1 MIKNFHINNFI
12 LIKRVFTLLNN
23 HPEGLRTL
31 FFTEM
36 WERMSYYGMRGIL
49 VLFMTASISE
59 GGLNIDPVSASAIYG
74 IYASCV
80 YLVTLP
86 GGWIADRLIGQQR
99 SILYGGIIIMLG
111 HFILA
116 IPNINT
122 FYFGLLFVV
131 LGTGLLKPNISAIV
145 GGLYDNADKRKEAG
159 FTIFYMAI
167 NIGSILGFFI
177 CGYLGENIGWHYG
190 FGAAGIGMAFGLLQF
205 ILYRNKL
212 GSVGISPQE
221 NINDKIRK
229 RDFVI
234 IWSALIV
241 ILLLFITGVFGVWSF
256 DPLPLAGLVT
266 IIITLIALA
275 YFLFIFLFGK
285 LNETEKRK
293 MFLIF
298 ILFISAAFFWSGFDQ
313 GGSSFN
319 IFAKEYTNRLI
330 GGWEYPA
337 SWLQIVNPAFVVI
350 LSPIMAYIW
359 VFLGKRML
367 DPSLPFKFGLGLI
380 LMGVGFVIIAMGA
393 NTAIN
398 NEALA
403 SAKWLLLTYL
413 FHTIGELVISPIGLA
428 AISSL
433 SPKRF
438 IGQMMGI
445 WFLASSLGA
454 ILAGLLSGQATT
466 EGLVSMPG
474 LFNNIAIGASVV
486 GLILIILARPIHN
499 WVFRENT
506 K

>member
-1 MIKNFHINNFI
+1 MDFK
-12 LIKRVFTLLNN
+12 LLKN
-23 HPEGLRTL
+23 HPEGLKTL

-49 VLFMTASISE
+49 VLFMTASITE
-59 GGLNIDPVSASAIYG
+59 GGLEINPVSASAIYG

-86 GGWIADRLIGQQR
+86 GGWIADRLIGQQK
-99 SILYGGIIIMLG
+99 SILYGGIIIMIG

-116 IPNINT
+116 IPNLNT
-122 FYFGLLFVV
+122 FYLGLLFVV

-145 GGLYDNADKRKEAG
+145 GSLYKDNDQRKEAG

-190 FGAAGIGMAFGLLQF
+190 FAAAGLGMAFGLGQF
-205 ILYRNKL
+205 IITREKL
-212 GSVGISPQE
+212 GNVGISPQVILT
-221 NINDKIRK
+221 NKIKK
-229 RDFVI
+229 RDYLVVTFSLVSILSIFVLGI
-234 IWSALIV
+234 LDIWSFNPV
-241 ILLLFITGVFGVWSF
+241 
-256 DPLPLAGLVT
+256 PLAGVIT
-266 IIITLIALA
+266 IIIALISLS
-275 YFLFIFLFGK
+275 YFLIIFIFGK
-285 LNETEKRK
+285 LSNLEKRK
-293 MFLIF
+293 MILIF
-298 ILFISAAFFWSGFDQ
+298 ILFIGAAFFWSGFDQ

-319 IFAKEYTNRLI
+319 IFAKEFTNRLI
-330 GGWEYPA
+330 FGWEYPA

-380 LMGVGFVIIAMGA
+380 LMGVGFVIIALGA

-398 NEALA
+398 NESLA

-413 FHTIGELVISPIGLA
+413 FHTIGELVVSPIGLA
-428 AISSL
+428 AISPL

-438 IGQMMGI
+438 IGQMMGV

-454 ILAGLLSGQATT
+454 IIAGLLSGQATT
-466 EGLVSMPG
+466 EGLKSMPD
-474 LFNNIAIGASVV
+474 LFNNIAIGASLL
-486 GLILIILARPIHN
+486 GFLFIILAKPIHN
-499 WVFRENT
+499 WVFKEEI

>member
-1 MIKNFHINNFI
+1 MDFK
-12 LIKRVFTLLNN
+12 LLKN
-23 HPEGLRTL
+23 HPEGLKTL

-49 VLFMTASISE
+49 VLFMTASITE
-59 GGLNIDPVSASAIYG
+59 GGLEINPVSASAIYG

-86 GGWIADRLIGQQR
+86 GGWIADRLIGQQK
-99 SILYGGIIIMLG
+99 SILYGGIIIMIG

-116 IPNINT
+116 IPNLNT
-122 FYFGLLFVV
+122 FYLGLLFVV

-145 GGLYDNADKRKEAG
+145 GSLYKDNDQRKEAG

-190 FGAAGIGMAFGLLQF
+190 FAAAGLGMAFGLGQF
-205 ILYRNKL
+205 IITRQKL
-212 GSVGISPQE
+212 GNAGISPQVTLT
-221 NINDKIRK
+221 NKIKK
-229 RDFVI
+229 RDY
-234 IWSALIV
+234 LIV
-241 ILLLFITGVFGVWSF
+241 SFSLISIISIFVLGILDVWSF
-256 DPLPLAGLVT
+256 NPVPLAGVIT
-266 IIITLIALA
+266 IIIALISLS
-275 YFLFIFLFGK
+275 YFLIIFIFGK
-285 LNETEKRK
+285 LSNLEKRK
-293 MFLIF
+293 MILIF
-298 ILFISAAFFWSGFDQ
+298 ILFIGAAFFWSGFDQ

-319 IFAKEYTNRLI
+319 IFAKEFTNRLI
-330 GGWEYPA
+330 FGWEYPA

-380 LMGVGFVIIAMGA
+380 LMGIGFVIIALGA

-398 NEALA
+398 NESLA

-413 FHTIGELVISPIGLA
+413 FHTIGELVVSPIGLA

-438 IGQMMGI
+438 IGQMMGV

-454 ILAGLLSGQATT
+454 IIAGLLSGQATT
-466 EGLVSMPG
+466 EGLKSMPD
-474 LFNNIAIGASVV
+474 LFNNIAIGASLL
-486 GLILIILARPIHN
+486 GFLFIILAKPIHN
-499 WVFRENT
+499 WVFKEEI